1 VGVGSYGAHVI
12 MMCFVNGFD
21 SDSDIGRWQDSH
33 KGSAYVP
40 V

>member
-21 SDSDIGRWQDSH
+21 SDSDIERWQDSH
-33 KGSAYVP
+33 KGSAYVL